1 MSQGLI
7 EALDALESQVAALS
21 GAVKAADPTE
31 IGKKAE
37 DGARRGASAAVSGLR
52 EITLSLQETA
62 RGLDDATR
70 ALRKY
75 ALPAAQ
81 RAREAEQRRRW
92 WKPALM
98 VLTVLLGLLSGFMG
112 GVAAT
117 RSGLTMGTEIGCHY
131 LGGKWTPMVDTEN
144 GVEVRSYHACLV
156 K

>member
-1 MSQGLI
+1 MSQALI

-92 WKPALM
+92 WKTCPDGPNRAPGASKRLY
-98 VLTVLLGLLSGFMG
+98 G
-112 GVAAT
+112 GCGRDPLRLDHGHRDWLPLPRRKVDSNGGYGE
-117 RSGLTMGTEIGCHY
+117 RS
-131 LGGKWTPMVDTEN
+131 
-144 GVEVRSYHACLV
+144 
-156 K
+156 